1 VKGWTRDQIIALISV
16 FVAIVACIAA
26 VVVVPAGFP
35 ADRHPCFCINNPTD
49 TITDANH
56 RPAKTYVNRVSWV
69 DSYAHLPGS

>member
-1 VKGWTRDQIIALISV
+1 MAWPGILSDFTND
-16 FVAIVACIAA
+16 
-26 VVVVPAGFP
+26 AGFP
-35 ADRHPCFCINNPTD
+35 ADRHPYFCTNNPTD